1 MSERVYNVLFLCTG
15 NSARS
20 IMAECLLNRIGN
32 KRFKAYSA
40 GSTPAGEIN
49 PFALHVLKRQNY
61 IIDSLRSKSWDEFST
76 EDAPE
81 LDFVF
86 TLCDSAKSEV
96 CLVWPGQPMTAH
108 WGMPDPAAVEGSQ
121 TEKMV
126 AFNDAM
132 RMLTNRIGIFISLPV
147 ESISRLSLQKK
158 LDEIGNA
165 KNIESPEPA

>member
-40 GSTPAGEIN
+40 GSMPAGNIN
-49 PFALHVLKRQNY
+49 PLAFHVLKRQNY
-61 IIDSLRSKSWDEFST
+61 IINSLRSKSWNEFSRA
-76 EDAPE
+76 DAPE

-86 TLCDSAKSEV
+86 TLCDSAKNEV
-96 CLVWPGQPMTAH
+96 CPVWPGQPMTAH
-108 WGMPDPAAVEGSQ
+108 WGMPDPAAVEGSH

-126 AFNDAM
+126 AFNDTM
-132 RMLTNRIGIFISLPV
+132 RMLTNRIGIFISLPL
-147 ESISRLSLQKK
+147 ESVNRLSLQKK
-158 LDEIGNA
+158 LDEIGST
-165 KNIESPEPA
+165 KNIELPEPA